1 MSPTYAVFTPADPTT
16 AVFWIMY
23 AQMGDFRVS
32 RGPPTVPL
40 MPRRG
45 PSVVDKS
52 NFWPHCV
59 LVRKMLKDHCKT
71 MDTDTRTEI
80 HINIVGGNE
89 MSFHL
94 FWPGAQ

>member
-1 MSPTYAVFTPADPTT
+1 M
-16 AVFWIMY
+16 
-23 AQMGDFRVS
+23 QH
-32 RGPPTVPL
+32 
-40 MPRRG
+40 
-45 PSVVDKS
+45 SVVKNPNNFDTLLFHVLDKS
-52 NFWPHCV
+52 NIWPRCV